1 MDTATCEPHENR
13 IKSVFL
19 SNSDNPALHTFEER
33 DILQPCEQE
42 LIMNDPKSKSK
53 KNIPKKIV
61 IITNNEKAS
70 KDVVARAMAEIYNRM
85 INYI

>member
-1 MDTATCEPHENR
+1 MDTTICEIHEINSE
-13 IKSVFL
+13 SVFL

-42 LIMNDPKSKSK
+42 LIMNEPKSKSK

-85 INYI
+85 INCI